1 MSATILIV
9 DDEDKFREN
18 IRTFLSSNGY
28 ETIGAA
34 TLADARRNIQQGNA
48 DVILLDVL
56 LPDGYGPDL
65 LEETTKYD
73 MRPPVIV
80 ITGNGDIDMAVKAM
94 KDGATDFL
102 QKPVK
107 LDRLE
112 EAVCRAVE
120 IFTMRRELMLLRQAN
135 WEDSNFVVGSHPQM
149 KRMVEI
155 AKRAADVGATIL
167 ITGESGTGKEVLVD
181 AIRHRGPR
189 AGKPFMPINCG
200 AIQTTLL
207 ESELFGH
214 EAGAFT
220 TAEKRKYGLME
231 VADGGILF
239 LDEISTMPLDM
250 QPKLLRALEE
260 RAFRRLGGTNMI
272 RVDVQVITASNRNLE
287 KMVEENLFRED
298 LYYRL
303 KVVHLHIPP
312 LRERKQDI
320 PQLVALF
327 INQIA
332 PRDGKN
338 IVDITPRAMDALKS
352 YNWKGNIRELRN
364 AIEHACLFCDEAS
377 IDLPHLPT
385 DVLNPKDYPI

>member
-18 IRTFLSSNGY
+18 IQTFLSSNGY

-112 EAVCRAVE
+112 EAVSRAVE

-135 WEDSNFVVGSHPQM
+135 WEDSEFRSRLASPDEEDGRDCEKSGGCGCNNPYHRRKRHWQGSFGRCHPASRSQGW
-149 KRMVEI
+149 ETI
-155 AKRAADVGATIL
+155 YAD
-167 ITGESGTGKEVLVD
+167 
-181 AIRHRGPR
+181 
-189 AGKPFMPINCG
+189 
-200 AIQTTLL
+200 
-207 ESELFGH
+207 
-214 EAGAFT
+214 
-220 TAEKRKYGLME
+220 
-231 VADGGILF
+231 
-239 LDEISTMPLDM
+239 
-250 QPKLLRALEE
+250 
-260 RAFRRLGGTNMI
+260 
-272 RVDVQVITASNRNLE
+272 
-287 KMVEENLFRED
+287 
-298 LYYRL
+298 
-303 KVVHLHIPP
+303 
-312 LRERKQDI
+312 
-320 PQLVALF
+320 
-327 INQIA
+327 
-332 PRDGKN
+332 
-338 IVDITPRAMDALKS
+338 
-352 YNWKGNIRELRN
+352 
-364 AIEHACLFCDEAS
+364 
-377 IDLPHLPT
+377 
-385 DVLNPKDYPI
+385 

>member
-9 DDEDKFREN
+9 DDEQKFREN
-18 IRTFLSSNGY
+18 IQTFLSSIGY
-28 ETIGAA
+28 EAIGAA
-34 TLADARRNIQQGNA
+34 TLADARRNLQQGNA
-48 DVILLDVL
+48 DVVLLDVL
-56 LPDGYGPDL
+56 LPDGFGPDL
-65 LEETTKYD
+65 LEETMKFE

-94 KDGATDFL
+94 RDGATDFI
-102 QKPVK
+102 QKPVD

-112 EAVCRAVE
+112 EAVNRAVE
-120 IFTMRRELMLLRQAN
+120 IFTMRRELTLLRQAN
-135 WEDSNFVVGSHPQM
+135 WEGKNFVVGSHPEM
-149 KRMVEI
+149 KRNVEI
-155 AKRAADVGATIL
+155 AKRAADADATIL

-181 AIRHRGPR
+181 AIRHHGPR
-189 AGKPFMPINCG
+189 TGKPYIPINCG

-260 RAFRRLGGTNMI
+260 RAFRRLGGTTMI
-272 RVDVQVITASNRNLE
+272 HVDVQLIAASNRDLE
-287 KMVEENLFRED
+287 KMVEDNTFRED

-303 KVVHLHIPP
+303 KVVHIHIPP

-332 PRDGKN
+332 PRIGRN
-338 IVDITPRAMDALKS
+338 IVDITPQALEALKS
-352 YNWKGNIRELRN
+352 YHWKGNIRELRN
-364 AIEHACLFCDEAS
+364 AIEHACLFCDDAS

-385 DVLNPKDYPI
+385 DVLYPKDYPK